1 MLYGKNALRFDVLAD
16 DPTFSFT
23 KVPAKFVRCTMTL
36 SESTLGNDVCTL
48 YQSCSIFRGWTAY
61 AWSWKLPIG
70 QFLHHHWIT
79 MKYRAC
85 MILHFLDLVNEICCQ
100 RLILFSSFA
109 DAHRKGCWVRERAQA
124 AIIVCSVKGLSFMWL
139 RTSKH
144 HVPYCT
150 IRLEHLPL
158 GYAVSNFIFL
168 HLLSF
173 NKKQTCKFGSYLHT
187 AMTQPKKTPFD
198 LAREERFCQQLSMQ

>member
-1 MLYGKNALRFDVLAD
+1 
-16 DPTFSFT
+16 
-23 KVPAKFVRCTMTL
+23 MTL

-100 RLILFSSFA
+100 KLILFSSFA

-124 AIIVCSVKGLSFMWL
+124 AIIICSVKGLSFMWL

-158 GYAVSNFIFL
+158 DMPCPISSFSISFRSIRNKHASSDHIYIPPWHNPRKRLLILHGKRGSVSN
-168 HLLSF
+168 SAC
-173 NKKQTCKFGSYLHT
+173 NSRTSSQKGKFRL
-187 AMTQPKKTPFD
+187 PI
-198 LAREERFCQQLSMQ
+198 